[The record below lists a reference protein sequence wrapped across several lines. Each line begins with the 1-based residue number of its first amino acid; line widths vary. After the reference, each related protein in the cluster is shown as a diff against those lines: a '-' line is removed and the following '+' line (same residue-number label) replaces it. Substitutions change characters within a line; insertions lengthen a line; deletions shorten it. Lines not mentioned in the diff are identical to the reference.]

1 MAAYTLVANPG
12 SASRKYGLYQGDACI
27 LTVHFE
33 RIGSA
38 IMYSYVHAG
47 QVEKIQTKLA
57 SLDECGKELLAL
69 LKELALV
76 KKAEDIGVIA
86 VRVVAPS
93 TYFQHDR
100 VMTPAVI
107 KKLAELEQQAPLH
120 IHTSLHEITALA
132 KHFTKA
138 TIVGVSDSA
147 FHARRPEVSR
157 RYAIPPRDADRLD
170 VHRFGYH
177 GLSVESALGAL
188 GQQGYAPHRLLVCH
202 LGSGDSVT
210 AVRNGKSLDTTM
222 GYSPL
227 EGLMMATRAGA
238 IDPTAVSALQRGL
251 DLSDRQ
257 LQEYLNLHSGLAGV
271 SGVSPDLRQLLRLE
285 SLEDGRAEL
294 AINLYIYRIQ
304 QAIGQMAAVLGGVD
318 TLVFTGT
325 VGERNPQIR
334 RRILSKLLF
343 LGLAA
348 DPQRNH
354 RVTDP
359 REVADISPLQ
369 YPASVLVVPANEA
382 AVMAR
387 HAQALVRSKA

>member
-12 SASRKYGLYQGDACI
+12 SASRKYGLYDGDRSI

-33 RIGSA
+33 QIGSGIA
-38 IMYSYVHAG
+38 YSYVKDG
-47 QVEKIQTKLA
+47 QVEKIQTNLS
-57 SLDECGKELLAL
+57 SLNECSGQLLSL
-69 LKELALV
+69 LKELGLV
-76 KKAEDIGVIA
+76 EKEADITSIA

-100 VMTPAVI
+100 VMNAGAL
-107 KKLAELEQQAPLH
+107 KKLAELEQRAPLH
-120 IHTSLHEITALA
+120 IHTSLYEITTLK
-132 KHFTKA
+132 KHFPKA

-147 FHARRPEVSR
+147 FHARRPEVAR
-157 RYAIPPRDADRLD
+157 RYAISPKDADRLD
-170 VHRFGYH
+170 LYRFGYH
-177 GLSVESALGAL
+177 GLSIESTLAALKHN
-188 GQQGYAPHRLLVCH
+188 GYSPHRLLVCH

-210 AVRNGKSLDTTM
+210 AVRNGKSVDTTM

-227 EGLMMATRAGA
+227 EGLMMATRAGN
-238 IDPTAVSALQRGL
+238 IDPTAVSVLQKGL
-251 DLSDRQ
+251 SLSEQQ
-257 LQEYLNLHSGLAGV
+257 LQTYLNQSSGLAGV

-285 SLEDGRAEL
+285 SLDDGRAEL
-294 AINLYIYRIQ
+294 AIGLYIYRIQ

-334 RRILSKLLF
+334 RRILAKLLF
-343 LGLAA
+343 LGLEA
-348 DPQRNH
+348 DPRRNH
-354 RVTDP
+354 GITDP
-359 REVADISPLQ
+359 SDLVDISPLR

-387 HAQALVRSKA
+387 HAQKLSQ